1 MVINLIDYF
10 YIDIEF
16 IDMIST
22 QQIAYILAV
31 SETSSISRAAE
42 QCFVTQ
48 PTLSMQ
54 LKKAEETLGHPV
66 FFRDS
71 AEWELTDFGK
81 ELIPVL
87 RQIQGDFTA
96 IDRLTQLYSG
106 TFKERLRIGI
116 IPTVAAYLLLD
127 NFSEWQSLL
136 SHTQVF
142 VEELKTEELLDAL
155 DQRKIDLAILAGPVD
170 GTKHRIVPLFSEEIL
185 AYAPTLESEILYVDQ
200 LKNLQPWLLNK
211 GNCLRTQMMQFCA
224 INEEIA
230 SNWNYEGGNMD
241 LLMRMVD
248 QEGGYTL
255 IPQFYKPFSS
265 IKSTFKSIND
275 ENGHFPGRSIIAM
288 SSFRHANWDSMEKI
302 IRSIQLKYNQ
312 SVRQNMELLSWK

>member
-10 YIDIEF
+10 YNDIEF

-31 SETSSISRAAE
+31 SETASISRAAE

-71 AEWELTDFGK
+71 AEWELTDFGR

-87 RQIQGDFTA
+87 RQIQGDFSA

-127 NFSEWQSLL
+127 NFSEWQTLL

-142 VEELKTEELLDAL
+142 VEELKTEELLD
-155 DQRKIDLAILAGPVD
+155 
-170 GTKHRIVPLFSEEIL
+170 EI
-185 AYAPTLESEILYVDQ
+185 
-200 LKNLQPWLLNK
+200 
-211 GNCLRTQMMQFCA
+211 
-224 INEEIA
+224 
-230 SNWNYEGGNMD
+230 
-241 LLMRMVD
+241 
-248 QEGGYTL
+248 
-255 IPQFYKPFSS
+255 
-265 IKSTFKSIND
+265 
-275 ENGHFPGRSIIAM
+275 GRA
-288 SSFRHANWDSMEKI
+288 H
-302 IRSIQLKYNQ
+302 
-312 SVRQNMELLSWK
+312 V